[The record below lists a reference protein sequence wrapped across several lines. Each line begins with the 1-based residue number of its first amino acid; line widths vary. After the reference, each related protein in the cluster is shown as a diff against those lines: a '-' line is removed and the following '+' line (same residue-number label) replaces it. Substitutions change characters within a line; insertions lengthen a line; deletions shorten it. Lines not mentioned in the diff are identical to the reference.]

1 MTVRDGHAKIVFE
14 GFAEIEV
21 PVGTSLLQAAE
32 AAHAPEG
39 SSCGGVCGCSTC
51 HVHVLEG
58 QGLLSEMED
67 EENDIL
73 DKAFDVKP
81 SSRLGCQAKIER
93 AGTVLVRITRESI
106 EAFESAGRPER
117 VAEERAEL
125 AVVQGF
131 LPSLADEATT
141 RAWVQA
147 AIAESGASSAKELG
161 KVMGALMKAHK
172 GEVDGN
178 LARKLAAELLG

>member
-1 MTVRDGHAKIVFE
+1 MPIFDDVSAGLKTAMKAKDERRTAALRMIRAAFLVETKKDGSDTL
-14 GFAEIEV
+14 GD
-21 PVGTSLLQAAE
+21 E
-32 AAHAPEG
+32 ACVA
-39 SSCGGVCGCSTC
+39 
-51 HVHVLEG
+51 VLRKLEK
-58 QGLLSEMED
+58 Q
-67 EENDIL
+67 
-73 DKAFDVKP
+73 
-81 SSRLGCQAKIER
+81 RQ
-93 AGTVLVRITRESI
+93 ESI

-125 AVVQGF
+125 LVVQGF

-178 LARKLAAELLG
+178 LARRLAAELLG